1 MMHVINAPGRT
12 MCTMLAWAVNTA
24 SASNF
29 RHRCSSAFRHRC
41 SSAVTTPILVEATDE
56 RQDKKFLSVPGDR

>member
-1 MMHVINAPGRT
+1 MIPVTNAPGRT
-12 MCTMLAWAVNTA
+12 TGTMLAGAVNTA

-29 RHRCSSAFRHRC
+29 RHRCSSA
-41 SSAVTTPILVEATDE
+41 VTTPILVEAIDE

>member
-29 RHRCSSAFRHRC
+29 RHRCSSA
-41 SSAVTTPILVEATDE
+41 VTTPILVEATDE

>member
-12 MCTMLAWAVNTA
+12 IGTMPAWVVNIA
-24 SASNF
+24 SVSNF
-29 RHRCSSAFRHRC
+29 RHRCN
-41 SSAVTTPILVEATDE
+41 SAVTTPILVEELEGIAGEAVDE